1 VLVFTAEGY
10 IELPSL
16 KSENVAVRSRRRQH
30 SNQYREETVANYNGN
45 KYKKNHVI
53 TTWCYNYI
61 RGDHNAERIR
71 NFAKPLVSRLL
82 SHKSWY
88 SMLSKVCE

>member
-1 VLVFTAEGY
+1 VTAFFVIRFAGDILPRRTVLVFTAEGY

-45 KYKKNHVI
+45 KYKKPRH
-53 TTWCYNYI
+53 NYMVLQLHS
-61 RGDHNAERIR
+61 GG
-71 NFAKPLVSRLL
+71 S
-82 SHKSWY
+82 
-88 SMLSKVCE
+88 